1 MKIAVGND
9 HGGVELKNALLKH
22 LKERNIEY
30 FNFGTDTTDS
40 VDYPEYGLKVAEA
53 VAAGEFDFGI
63 VICGTGI
70 GISIAA
76 NKVPGIR
83 CGHCHDTFSARMTR
97 MHNDANMLA
106 FGARVIG
113 AGLMID
119 IVDAFLDAE
128 FEGGRHQKRIDK
140 ITEIEKKYC
149 K

>member
-9 HGGVELKNALLKH
+9 HGGVELKNVLIKH
-22 LKERNIEY
+22 LEKKGIE
-30 FNFGTDTTDS
+30 FCNFGTDTTDS

-53 VAAGEFDFGI
+53 VASGEFDFGI

-83 CGHCHDTFSARMTR
+83 CGHCHDVFSARMTR

-119 IVDAFLDAE
+119 IVDAFLGAE
-128 FEGGRHQKRIDK
+128 FEGGRHQTRIDK
-140 ITEIEKKYC
+140 ITQIEKKYS

>member
-9 HGGVELKNALLKH
+9 HGGVELKNVLIKH
-22 LKERNIEY
+22 LEKKGIEF

-53 VAAGEFDFGI
+53 VASGEFDFGI

-83 CGHCHDTFSARMTR
+83 CGHCHDVFSARMTR

-119 IVDAFLDAE
+119 IVDAFLGAE
-128 FEGGRHQKRIDK
+128 FEGGRHQTRIDK
-140 ITEIEKKYC
+140 ITQIEKKYS